1 MKAESATARKIRN
14 HRPLE
19 ANPQDVALRGRYL
32 YAVVSAAA
40 ARDYGPWGIN
50 GGLVY
55 PLAHGPVAALVSD
68 VPPQRIRPERANLA
82 AHQLVLKRLQEAG
95 AMLPISFGV
104 IANSDRDIRKI
115 LARHQV
121 VLVKQ
126 LHRLAGKVEMGL
138 RVDWEVPNI
147 FEYFVSSHPELRVLR
162 DEFFGPNREA
172 TQENKIEIGR
182 LFERLL
188 HEDREACAEQVE
200 EIIAPC
206 CFESKRN
213 RCRQERE
220 VLNLACLVG
229 REPEAQARFEAGV
242 FEAASRFDHNFAFDY
257 SGPWPAASFVNLN
270 LKP

>member
-1 MKAESATARKIRN
+1 MKAESTARKIR
-14 HRPLE
+14 HHQ
-19 ANPQDVALRGRYL
+19 PQETNRQDRGQRGRYL
-32 YAVVSAAA
+32 YAVVSAAS

-55 PLAHGPVAALVSD
+55 ALAHGPVAAVVSD
-68 VPPQRIRPERANLA
+68 VAPQRVRPERANLA

-95 AMLPISFGV
+95 ALLPISFGV
-104 IANSDRDIRKI
+104 IAESDRAIRNI

-138 RVDWEVPNI
+138 RVVWDVPNI
-147 FEYFVSSHPELRVLR
+147 FEYFVSSHPELRALR
-162 DEFFGPNREA
+162 DEFFGANREP

-182 LFERLL
+182 MFERLL
-188 HEDREACAEQVE
+188 NDDREACADQVE
-200 EIIAPC
+200 EILAPSY
-206 CFESKRN
+206 FESKRN

-229 REPEAQARFEAGV
+229 GDPEAQARFEAGV
-242 FEAASRFDHNFAFDY
+242 FEAASRFDHNFVFDY

-270 LKP
+270 LKL

>member
-14 HRPLE
+14 SRPQE
-19 ANPQDVALRGRYL
+19 ANLYDKGLRGRYL
-32 YAVVSAAA
+32 YAVITATA
-40 ARDYGPWGIN
+40 ARDYGPCGIN
-50 GGLVY
+50 GGVVY
-55 PLAHGPVAALVSD
+55 PLAHGPVAAVVSD
-68 VPPQRIRPERANLA
+68 VPPQRIRPQRANLA
-82 AHQLVLKRLQEAG
+82 AHQLVLKRLQEAE

-104 IANSDRDIRKI
+104 IADGDRAILNI
-115 LARHQV
+115 LACHQG

-126 LHRLAGKVEMGL
+126 LRRLAGKVEMGL
-138 RVDWEVPNI
+138 RVVWEVPNI
-147 FEYFVSSHPELRVLR
+147 FEYFVSSHPELRALR
-162 DEFFGPNREA
+162 DQIFGANREA

-188 HEDREACAEQVE
+188 HEDREACADLVE
-200 EIIAPC
+200 EIMAPFC
-206 CFESKRN
+206 SESKRN

-242 FEAASRFDHNFAFDY
+242 FEAASRFDHNVAFDY

-270 LKP
+270 LKL